1 MICRRCFLLVAVLA
15 STFAIAGLGPSR
27 AEETTRVTRTGH
39 VYLFRG
45 FANVFSTGMNVL
57 TENLRQNGIKADV
70 YNHAGYPAVAKKAIE
85 EYRATKGREPIFIVG
100 HSLGGDAAIAMSEIL
115 QKSGVPVT
123 LLVIYDAYAPRVV
136 PSNVRHVINYHQ
148 YEALDSP
155 GAKLKLE
162 PGFKGKAENIDVAG
176 ESEGIDHF
184 NIDKQKSLHE
194 ATIKAIISRTR
205 RK

>member
-15 STFAIAGLGPSR
+15 STIVIAGVGPSR

-176 ESEGIDHF
+176 ESSAIDHF

>member
-15 STFAIAGLGPSR
+15 STIVIAGLGPSR

-57 TENLRQNGIKADV
+57 TDNLRQNGIKADV

-162 PGFKGKAENIDVAG
+162 SGFKGKAENIDVAG
-176 ESEGIDHF
+176 ESSAIDHF

>member
-1 MICRRCFLLVAVLA
+1 MICRRVFLLVAVLA
-15 STFAIAGLGPSR
+15 STIVIAGVGPSR
-27 AEETTRVTRTGH
+27 AEEPTRVTRTGH

-70 YNHAGYPAVAKKAIE
+70 YNHAGNQAVAKKAIE

-100 HSLGGDAAIAMSEIL
+100 HSLGGDAAIAMSETL
-115 QKSGVPVT
+115 QKHGVPVT